1 MFLIRSATRRS
12 VLATAALALLGG
24 IAAEPAR
31 ADTYPTQ
38 TVRIIVPF
46 AAGGLND
53 TVARLISPH
62 LEKALGKSVIVD
74 NRPGAAGSV
83 GTKAVVSS
91 APDGHTLLMIA
102 SSHTV
107 AEATNPNLPF
117 DSEKDLASVGM
128 VSRNPM
134 LFVASTKVP
143 AKTLPEF
150 VALAKSKSGE
160 LNYATVG
167 HASQSH
173 LITEL
178 FAQKAGIKI
187 QHIPYRGGAPAVT
200 SLMTGET
207 QFAAMSPQVTLAQI
221 EAGTLRA
228 LAIGSLQRD
237 PKFPDL
243 PTIAEQ
249 GFPNFEAIQWVGLL
263 APAKTPK
270 AVIDRL
276 NSEINTALKS
286 PELIAK
292 LSQQGMEPAGGTP
305 DEFQKVISGEVKT
318 WTEVAKAANIKAE

>member
-1 MFLIRSATRRS
+1 MRRFRCVTRRPL
-12 VLATAALALLGG
+12 LAVVMLALLAGG
-24 IAAEPAR
+24 PAR
-31 ADTYPTQ
+31 ADSYPSQ
-38 TVRIIVPF
+38 TVRIVVPF

-53 TVARLISPH
+53 TVARLIAPH
-62 LEKALGKSVIVD
+62 LEKALGKSVIID

-83 GTKAVVSS
+83 GTMAVTS
-91 APDGHTLLMIA
+91 AAADGHTLLMIA

-117 DSEKDLASVGM
+117 DSERDLASVGM

-134 LFVASTKVP
+134 LFVSSAKV
-143 AKTLPEF
+143 AARTLPEF

-178 FAQKAGIKI
+178 FGQRAGIKML
-187 QHIPYRGGAPAVT
+187 HVPYRGGAPAVT
-200 SLMTGET
+200 SLITGET
-207 QFAAMSPQVTLAQI
+207 QFAVLSPQVTLAQI

-228 LAIGSLQRD
+228 LAIGSPQRD

-249 GFPNFEAIQWVGLL
+249 GFPSFEAIQWVGLL

-270 AVIDRL
+270 AVIERL
-276 NSEINTALKS
+276 NAEISKALKS
-286 PELIAK
+286 PDLVAK
-292 LSQQGMEPAGGTP
+292 LAQQGMEPAGGAP
-305 DEFQKVISGEVKT
+305 EDFQKVISAEIKV
-318 WTEVAKAANIKAE
+318 WTEVAKAANIKTE